1 MAPPWQGF
9 IHLWYKA
16 CAFHLL
22 LGCSQCSVWMFLI
35 PPPLR
40 PSTAVPLIPLLP
52 LDSLQPG
59 LRFLSISSAPPLSPS
74 ISLWARVCVC
84 VCWCLLASVV
94 VVYFPSHLHLQ
105 LIVCVCVIH
114 LYFLC
119 CSLPVGL
126 CTD

>member
-22 LGCSQCSVWMFLI
+22 LGCSQCSIWMFLI

-40 PSTAVPLIPLLP
+40 PSTAVLLIPRLP

-59 LRFLSISSAPPLSPS
+59 LPFLSISSAPPLSPS
-74 ISLWARVCVC
+74 ICLSHSVELCVCVCVQVYLSLSIEICVCMCVCVC
-84 VCWCLLASVV
+84 VCVRV
-94 VVYFPSHLHLQ
+94 
-105 LIVCVCVIH
+105 
-114 LYFLC
+114 
-119 CSLPVGL
+119 
-126 CTD
+126 

>member
-59 LRFLSISSAPPLSPS
+59 LPFLSISSAPPLSPS
-74 ISLWARVCVC
+74 ICLCVCVC
-84 VCWCLLASVV
+84 VCVCVS
-94 VVYFPSHLHLQ
+94 
-105 LIVCVCVIH
+105 VCVCV
-114 LYFLC
+114 C
-119 CSLPVGL
+119 VCVGENQIV
-126 CTD
+126 TAVKGG